1 MGIKAEQVLL
11 VLVLDSR
18 YIYKLY
24 IVSTYGA
31 IQIMKIQGEVP
42 KLWCL
47 SEKYKYLSA
56 YCYNNYETNSVPSIC
71 LSKTDFILPSSVE
84 DTF

>member
-1 MGIKAEQVLL
+1 
-11 VLVLDSR
+11 
-18 YIYKLY
+18 
-24 IVSTYGA
+24 
-31 IQIMKIQGEVP
+31 MKIQGEVP